1 MGVALHLQ
9 VIWSIKNRGNNCL
22 LVSKKLD
29 IIIINELYKV
39 FSYVLSKESA
49 SKSFMNWELLSLS
62 YLYSAGLSSL
72 GLALSLAP
80 GSPDGHP
87 EDPVHRLRLDP
98 AARGRRVRLVLHG
111 VQFNGVGNNLMSAS
125 PFSYVPLLWAGRYG
139 KLKLIG

>member
-29 IIIINELYKV
+29 IINELYKV
-39 FSYVLSKESA
+39 FSYVLSKDSA

-87 EDPVHRLRLDP
+87 EDPVHRLRLCR
-98 AARGRRVRLVLHG
+98 ATRFRTRRYRRRRRIMLLG
-111 VQFNGVGNNLMSAS
+111 GEFNGVVNTYCMHHH
-125 PFSYVPLLWAGRYG
+125 
-139 KLKLIG
+139 